1 MSEYDFDDDLFGSE
15 DNDFEFASEHPFD
28 DDPLPLPEPTDEIEE
43 LRSRT
48 SRGDGIDDDLTMSSE
63 FDDDHMESSSSSS
76 KSGGGFSLDQF
87 SSGQRVVLAIFAF
100 VDVLLVIVG
109 LLLLLKIL

>member
-1 MSEYDFDDDLFGSE
+1 MSEFDFDDDMFGSE

-48 SRGDGIDDDLTMSSE
+48 SRGDGIDDDLTMNSE
-63 FDDDHMESSSSSS
+63 FNDDDRGSSSSD
-76 KSGGGFSLDQF
+76 GGGSGFSLDKF

-109 LLLLLKIL
+109 FLLLLNIL

>member
-1 MSEYDFDDDLFGSE
+1 MSEYDFDDDLFGAE
-15 DNDFEFASEHPFD
+15 DGDFEFASEHPFD
-28 DDPLPLPEPTDEIEE
+28 DEPLPMPEPADEIEE

-48 SRGDGIDDDLTMSSE
+48 SRGDGIDDDLTMSAE
-63 FDDDHMESSSSSS
+63 FDDDDMGSSSSG
-76 KSGGGFSLDQF
+76 SGNSGFSLDQF

-109 LLLLLKIL
+109 LLLILNIL